1 MVRPVTV
8 RVAGLGPLP
17 VLLEHRR
24 VPLSPLL
31 DAAGL
36 PRTLFDDEENLVDIA
51 SAGRLLDVAAK
62 QSGCPHLGL
71 LCGRRFS
78 PNTIGIV
85 GRLAQNASD
94 VGSALR
100 GLILNL
106 HLHGHAFVPTLG
118 VVSGTAEFG
127 MRLSSDLQGNT
138 VPAVDLGMA
147 AAFTIV
153 STLCGPHWMPLE
165 VLLVH
170 QPFASRKPYDSAFGV
185 RVQFGSDRN
194 AITFDAAWLT
204 RRVHGA
210 NATRRALLERE
221 LAVIAQQH
229 QLPAATTARRA
240 LIACIARGNLSVDAV
255 AAVMRLHPRTLN
267 RRLAREG
274 TSLLELTKAVRFQ
287 IARDLL
293 ENTALPITEIA
304 ATLLYANIGAFT
316 RAFRLWSRASPSEWR
331 VNHGR
336 ARQAHV
342 PPDREHLARS

>member
-1 MVRPVTV
+1 MIRPGTV
-8 RVAGLGPLP
+8 RVAGLGGLP
-17 VLLEHRR
+17 ALLEQRR
-24 VPLSPLL
+24 IPLGPLL

-36 PRTLFDDEENLVDIA
+36 PRTLFDDQENLVDIA
-51 SAGRLLDVAAK
+51 GAARLLEVAAER
-62 QSGCPHLGL
+62 SGCPHLGL
-71 LCGRRFS
+71 LCGQCFS
-78 PNTIGIV
+78 PDTIGIV

-100 GLILNL
+100 GLSLNL
-106 HLHGHAFVPTLG
+106 HLNGHAFVPTLG

-127 MRLSSDLQGNT
+127 MRLSSDLKGNT
-138 VPAVDLGMA
+138 VPTVDLGMA

-153 STLCGPHWMPLE
+153 STLCGPHWAPLE

-170 QPFASRKPYDSAFGV
+170 HPFASRKPYDAAFGL
-185 RVQFGSDRN
+185 RVQFGVDRN
-194 AITFDAAWLT
+194 AIIFDAAWLE

-210 NATRRALLERE
+210 NAARRAVLARE
-221 LAVIAQQH
+221 LAVIAQHH

-240 LIACIARGNLSVDAV
+240 LIACIARGDLSVDAV
-255 AAVMRLHPRTLN
+255 AAVMGLTPRTLN

-274 TSLLELTKAVRFQ
+274 TSLLELMKAVRFQ

-316 RAFRLWSRASPSEWR
+316 RAFRHWSQASPSDWR
-331 VNHGR
+331 GNHGR
-336 ARQAHV
+336 
-342 PPDREHLARS
+342 PRSRS

>member
-1 MVRPVTV
+1 MILDR
-8 RVAGLGPLP
+8 A
-17 VLLEHRR
+17 R
-24 VPLSPLL
+24 VPLGPLL
-31 DAAGL
+31 DATGL
-36 PRTLFDDEENLVDIA
+36 PRTLFDDPENLVDIA
-51 SAGRLLDVAAK
+51 RAARLLEMAAE
-62 QSGCPHLGL
+62 QSGYPHLGL

-78 PNTIGIV
+78 PDTIGIV

-106 HLHGHAFVPTLG
+106 HLNGHAFVPTLG

-138 VPAVDLGMA
+138 VPVVDLGMA

-153 STLCGPHWMPLE
+153 RALCGPQWTPLE
-165 VLLVH
+165 VLVVH
-170 QPFASRKPYDSAFGV
+170 RQFASRKPYDGAFGV

-194 AITFDAAWLT
+194 AITFDAAWLM

-210 NATRRALLERE
+210 NAARRTVLERE
-221 LAVIAQQH
+221 LAVIAQRH

-255 AAVMRLHPRTLN
+255 AAVMGLHPRTLN

-274 TSLLELTKAVRFQ
+274 TSLLALMKAVRFQ

-316 RAFRLWSRASPSEWR
+316 RAFRLWSRASPSDWR
-331 VNHGR
+331 VKHGR
-336 ARQAHV
+336 S
-342 PPDREHLARS
+342 RSRS